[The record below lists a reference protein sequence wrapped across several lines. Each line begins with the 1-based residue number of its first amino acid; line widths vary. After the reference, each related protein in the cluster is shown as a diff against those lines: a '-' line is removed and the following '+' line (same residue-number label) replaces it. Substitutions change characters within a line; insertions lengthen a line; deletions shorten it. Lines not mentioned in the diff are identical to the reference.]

1 MFSVSKKRRTLPED
15 NQPMME
21 ERFMRKVSERIF
33 RILLKTALKQLNITT
48 MIYLSG
54 MENIPVL

>member
-1 MFSVSKKRRTLPED
+1 MSKKMRTLLED

-33 RILLKTALKQLNITT
+33 RILLKTALKNL
-48 MIYLSG
+48 
-54 MENIPVL
+54 IPQH